1 MEEVFRP
8 EPARNVSERAQA
20 WIGWFGLG
28 RLIASAVAV
37 LIVCGGAYWLVRTP
51 PPPIE
56 AALPRVEAAGSP
68 VLTLPVP
75 VAAAP
80 EVSAAAPS
88 RVTVHVAGSV
98 VTPGVYELAS
108 GARVHEAIDR
118 AGGMIG
124 DADSLQVPSTLGLS
138 GRSMS
143 TGRQRRIWLTF
154 RASGQPHQRPS
165 SPNVSATGHF

>member
-1 MEEVFRP
+1 VEEVFRP

-51 PPPIE
+51 PPPIK
-56 AALPRVEAAGSP
+56 AAGSP
-68 VLTLPVP
+68 VSTLPLP

-80 EVSAAAPS
+80 EVSAAATS

-98 VTPGVYELAS
+98 VTV
-108 GARVHEAIDR
+108 
-118 AGGMIG
+118 
-124 DADSLQVPSTLGLS
+124 QVLEQG
-138 GRSMS
+138 
-143 TGRQRRIWLTF
+143 F
-154 RASGQPHQRPS
+154 AE
-165 SPNVSATGHF
+165 

>member
-56 AALPRVEAAGSP
+56 AAGSP
-68 VLTLPVP
+68 VSTLPLP

-80 EVSAAAPS
+80 EVSAAATS

-98 VTPGVYELAS
+98 VTV
-108 GARVHEAIDR
+108 
-118 AGGMIG
+118 
-124 DADSLQVPSTLGLS
+124 QVLEQG
-138 GRSMS
+138 
-143 TGRQRRIWLTF
+143 F
-154 RASGQPHQRPS
+154 AE
-165 SPNVSATGHF
+165 